1 MFFDPAVAEVG
12 EAKLVKVTEVNFN
25 YELDDEPR
33 LADRLNAAST
43 ERP

>member
-12 EAKLVKVTEVNFN
+12 KAKLVKVTEVTFN